1 MRRKTYKGGV
11 ALMRRNMGSRNI
23 GLNVAEVAQLKVN
36 EMAPISLN
44 TSKGMVPVQPSHVKN
59 YSVTYAPSLINSAR
73 KSATFNVSTLNPR
86 RNIRSI
92 GKKSRRTRRN
102 RH

>member
-1 MRRKTYKGGV
+1 MRRRTYKGGV

-23 GLNVAEVAQLKVN
+23 GLNRVEVAEVAIN
-36 EMAPISLN
+36 EMRPISLN
-44 TSKGMVPVQPSHVKN
+44 TSRGMIPVQPLHLKN
-59 YSVTYAPSLINSAR
+59 SRVTVTPSLINNAR
-73 KSATFNVSTLNPR
+73 KSITHNVSPLNPT

-102 RH
+102 RR